1 MSDDIWKL
9 LSLAWE
15 RCERDVFAAFRMWLG
30 GMVALGSL
38 IVFFALNYQNNFSP
52 LVTDVVTVGPYTTSD
67 ALLISVYYGFFNTV
81 FTLTFLLII
90 VLLFEYTLSFTIVC
104 YYYDNRSWVV
114 VNTIRGVMDS
124 ISKSFERNR
133 EIREASAK
141 KSHEDL
147 QSRIAK
153 IRKPDE
159 L

>member
-15 RCERDVFAAFRMWLG
+15 RCERDVFDAIRLYIGGLLALSAF
-30 GMVALGSL
+30 
-38 IVFFALNYQNNFSP
+38 VFLFFLNFYYNAYPHIEVQF
-52 LVTDVVTVGPYTTSD
+52 LPYFTASD
-67 ALLISVYYGFFNTV
+67 ALFIAAEYAFVNTF
-81 FTLTFLLII
+81 FTLTFILIV

-104 YYYDNRSWVV
+104 YYYDNCSWVV
-114 VNTIRGVMDS
+114 VNTIRGVTDS
-124 ISKSFERNR
+124 ILKSFERNR

-141 KSHEDL
+141 KSRDDL